1 MCSKLAENQKPV
13 IFSRKA
19 AKFAKVKMMKNVN
32 KKSLRLCAF
41 ARGFSQVDP
50 GWAIGLYVVKLIKHS
65 PFYVNLG

>member
-32 KKSLRLCAF
+32 KNLCDSAPLREDFLRLIL
-41 ARGFSQVDP
+41 V
-50 GWAIGLYVVKLIKHS
+50 GLYVVKLIKHN